1 MTAAATAADRLA
13 RCLRRM
19 RVLIGLALVRCIG
32 IGLVAGR
39 LIRGARPAARG
50 LARDQPGRVRV
61 ERLLG
66 RLRVRVGT
74 LLRLAD
80 LDDVLLLTVAAAT
93 REAVAPATLL
103 RCGRIL
109 IGRAA
114 VRRICV
120 GLVAGV
126 LRRRARAGDSE
137 VRAE

>member
-1 MTAAATAADRLA
+1 
-13 RCLRRM
+13 M

-32 IGLVAGR
+32 VGLVAGR
-39 LIRGARPAARG
+39 LVRGARPAARG

-103 RCGRIL
+103 RD
-109 IGRAA
+109 
-114 VRRICV
+114 RRITR
-120 GLVAGV
+120 GSSSLTLISFA
-126 LRRRARAGDSE
+126 
-137 VRAE
+137 